1 MKTISDSSWVY
12 ELATAGYVWDN
23 NAGRYRSRET
33 GRFVSESAIRSDL
46 DRFNETIIRENLSSV
61 TDKLLNGN
69 ITLEQWQRRLANE
82 LKDAWRLNQM
92 IGRGGKSQMT
102 QADYGRLGGR
112 LRFEYDRLNRLAI
125 EIKAGMLTEAQ
136 IRARVGLYANA
147 PRVGFYDGLTAAQ
160 QAAGLVEERRV
171 LNPAEHCSDCI
182 GYADQGWQP
191 IGTLPMPGEKS
202 QCMRNCKC
210 TMEYR

>member
-1 MKTISDSSWVY
+1 MKANMSAWVY
-12 ELATAGYVWDN
+12 ELATAGYIWDN
-23 NAGRYRSRET
+23 DIGRYRSRAT
-33 GRFVSESAIRSDL
+33 GRLISESAILFDL
-46 DRFNETIIRENLSSV
+46 SRFNKVVIQENLLTH

-69 ITLEQWQRRLANE
+69 ITLEQWQTRFANE

-147 PRVGFYDGLTAAQ
+147 PRTGFYDGLNAANI
-160 QAAGLVEERRV
+160 AAGFTEMRRV
-171 LNPAEHCSDCI
+171 LNPAEHCPDCE
-182 GYADQGWQP
+182 GYAAQGWVP
-191 IGTLPMPGEKS
+191 IGALPMPGEQS
-202 QCMRNCKC
+202 VCLRNCKC
-210 TMEYR
+210 TVEYR

>member
-1 MKTISDSSWVY
+1 MITNTAQWIY
-12 ELATAGYVWDN
+12 ELATAGYIWDN
-23 NAGRYRSRET
+23 DSGRYRSRAT
-33 GRFVSESAIRSDL
+33 GRFVAESTIRNDL
-46 DRFNETIIRENLSSV
+46 NRFNETIIRENLGSI
-61 TDKLLNGN
+61 TEKLINGN

-147 PRVGFYDGLTAAQ
+147 PRVGFYDGVNAAKV
-160 QAAGLVEERRV
+160 AAGLTEMRRV
-171 LNPAEHCSDCI
+171 LNPAEHCPDCE
-182 GYADQGWQP
+182 GYASEGWVP

-202 QCMRNCKC
+202 QCLRNCKC
-210 TMEYR
+210 TVEYR